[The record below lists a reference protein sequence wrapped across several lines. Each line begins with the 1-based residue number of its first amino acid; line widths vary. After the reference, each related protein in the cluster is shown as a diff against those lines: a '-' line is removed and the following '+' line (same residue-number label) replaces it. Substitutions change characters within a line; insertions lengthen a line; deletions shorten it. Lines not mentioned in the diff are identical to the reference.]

1 LEKQRLGI
9 YFEGDK
15 LSKSKRRIIRKV
27 TYENKDRNEDKIEKY
42 YELLHVLDFDSV
54 RKRMSVIVRDHQTN
68 QYILYC
74 KGADVA
80 ILDRTVCNTNHLYI
94 DCLKSFSERGWRTL
108 MLSYR
113 VLNDEQFVY
122 FDNLLE
128 DAKNDILNREAR
140 LADIYDQVERNLYL
154 IGVTAVE
161 DKLQEN
167 VQDTLFALREAG
179 IKIWVL
185 TGDKLETAINISESC
200 KHFSANM
207 SKLVMANMNDP
218 EEIKNH
224 FNDFKDR

>member
-1 LEKQRLGI
+1 MEAI
-9 YFEGDK
+9 DA
-15 LSKSKRRIIRKV
+15 RI
-27 TYENKDRNEDKIEKY
+27 
-42 YELLHVLDFDSV
+42 
-54 RKRMSVIVRDHQTN
+54 
-68 QYILYC
+68 
-74 KGADVA
+74 
-80 ILDRTVCNTNHLYI
+80 
-94 DCLKSFSERGWRTL
+94 
-108 MLSYR
+108 
-113 VLNDEQFVY
+113 
-122 FDNLLE
+122 E

-167 VQDTLFALREAG
+167 VQDTLFSLREAG

-207 SKLVMANMNDP
+207 SKLIMANMNDP

-224 FNDFKDR
+224 FNDFKDK